1 MATSVNLTG
10 LHINEGTQFAAA
22 NRLNAIFKRRK
33 ENEGLTQKKLAELM
47 DLSYQSAV
55 SHYMQGKR
63 PLNTAVVLKFAQA
76 LNVSPSD
83 IYPELMEPVRML
95 FSPQVRVHVRYAL
108 HGDPTVLSI
117 QTVEVQEDLN
127 PYAVEINS
135 DDYLPQM
142 LNGSFVICSARI
154 MVEPSMDVFVET
166 ADGRRCVCRFLGE
179 DEHSGTVQLLSL
191 ADSKVHN
198 YPTHEITT
206 MDAITGHHHAT
217 REWKFRDED

>member
-10 LHINEGTQFAAA
+10 LHINEATQTAAA
-22 NRLNAIFKRRK
+22 NRLSAIFQRRK
-33 ENEGLTQKKLAELM
+33 ETEGLTQKKLAELM

-55 SHYMQGKR
+55 SHYLQGKR

-83 IYPELMEPVRML
+83 IYPELMEPVRKL
-95 FSPQVRVHVRYAL
+95 FSPVVRVHVRYAL

-142 LNGSFVICSARI
+142 LNGSFIICSARI
-154 MVEPSMDVFVET
+154 VVEPSMEVFVET
-166 ADGRRCVCRFLGE
+166 ADGKRCICRFLGE
-179 DEHSGTVQLLSL
+179 DEQSGMTQLLSL
-191 ADSKVHN
+191 ADNKVHN

-206 MDAITGHHHAT
+206 IDAITGRHHVT
-217 REWKFRDED
+217 REWKFRDEN